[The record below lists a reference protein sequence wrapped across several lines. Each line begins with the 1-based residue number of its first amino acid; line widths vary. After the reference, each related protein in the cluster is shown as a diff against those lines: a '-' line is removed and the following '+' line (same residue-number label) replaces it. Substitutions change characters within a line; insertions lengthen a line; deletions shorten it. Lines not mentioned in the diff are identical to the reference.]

1 MKKTLI
7 ALLALSGLAMG
18 EAITINQHDGH
29 EHIATSSKHSLLV
42 TATMD
47 ADDVKSIITQ
57 VGLNTALLSIKVNT
71 SGEKAVSVGSYGG
84 KTTLRTFNE
93 TAAGSKVDGIGNVF
107 SWTDAAGKTAT
118 ANLNDYFSDE
128 GIVAG
133 ALTMGYNSSATI
145 GASSET
151 QGIYLA
157 FSVLYSDG
165 KVLTLCG
172 HNSAEILN
180 ARHIEYISYEDS
192 LLNAP
197 TIVVNTDTTNAAVS
211 MEQVLKANLQAV
223 PEPTTATLSLLALVG
238 LAARRRR
245 ASH

>member
-7 ALLALSGLAMG
+7 TLLALSGLAMG

-29 EHIATSSKHSLLV
+29 QHIATSSKHSLLV
-42 TATMD
+42 TATID

-57 VGLNTALLSIKVNT
+57 VGLNRALLSIKVNGNNAK
-71 SGEKAVSVGSYGG
+71 SVSVGSYNS
-84 KTTLRTFNE
+84 KTTIRTFNN
-93 TAAGSKVDGIGNVF
+93 TVAGSTINGAGNAF
-107 SWTDAAGKTAT
+107 SWTDAAGTTAT
-118 ANLNDYFSDE
+118 ANLNDYFSGE

-133 ALTMGYNSSATI
+133 ALTMGYNSANTA
-145 GASSET
+145 GASDDT
-151 QGIYLA
+151 KGIYLA

-165 KVLTLCG
+165 RVLTLCG
-172 HNSAEILN
+172 HNAGETLN
-180 ARHIEYISYEDS
+180 NYHIENITYDDS

-197 TIVVNTDTTNAAVS
+197 TIVVNTDATNAAVS

-223 PEPTTATLSLLALVG
+223 PEPTTATLSLLALCG

-245 ASH
+245 K